1 MKPLAFAPEDDEFW
15 AALERRLADAPRVEC
30 VGEWSAGL
38 KYNVRLPSATLIA
51 IVEPEFHTCPRMGVP
66 RVWHHLSV
74 SAWRPARIPSWDEL
88 RWCKDVFLGDE
99 KAVMVFPSKAEYVSD
114 HDNVLHLF
122 SGPDELPD
130 FRSEYEVNGRPSI

>member
-1 MKPLAFAPEDDEFW
+1 MKPIDFAPDDTEFW
-15 AALERRLADAPRVEC
+15 EGLARRTEGASQVKC

-38 KYNVRLPSATLIA
+38 KYSVRLSTATLIV

-74 SAWRPARIPSWDEL
+74 SAFRPPRLPTWAEL
-88 RWCKDVFLGDE
+88 RWCKEVFLGDE
-99 KAVMVFPSKAEYVSD
+99 KAVMVFPSKAEYVND

-122 SGPDELPD
+122 AGPDELPD
-130 FRSEYEVNGRPSI
+130 FRSEYAVNGRPSI